1 MGTNMFVVWF
11 AIISYFFGSI
21 TTIFTGVCKVRSGEE
36 VVGGVID
43 ILAGLLFAGMSWF
56 VIVVFL

>member
-21 TTIFTGVCKVRSGEE
+21 VTIFTGVCEIRIEKKVAD
-36 VVGGVID
+36 GVID
-43 ILAGLLFAGMSWF
+43 ILAGLLFAGMSWLF
-56 VIVVFL
+56 IAVFL

>member
-21 TTIFTGVCKVRSGEE
+21 VTIFTGVCEIRIEKKVAD
-36 VVGGVID
+36 GVID
-43 ILAGLLFAGMSWF
+43 ILAGILLAVLCVF
-56 VIVVFL
+56 VIAVFL

>member
-21 TTIFTGVCKVRSGEE
+21 VTIFTGVCKIRIEKKVAD
-36 VVGGVID
+36 GVID
-43 ILAGLLFAGMSWF
+43 ILAGLLFAGMSWLF
-56 VIVVFL
+56 IAVFL